1 MLTRSIAALTAL
13 FVLLGIPAM
22 PARAQAGRPKLVVFL
37 VVDQMRGDYPVR
49 YASLMDK
56 GLKRLTTQGAWFKN
70 AAYPY
75 LTTLTCVGHATIGTG
90 TLPWRHGMINNAW
103 YDRDTEKA
111 VSCNSDPNTTE
122 VSYATSQ
129 GTGDS
134 AFRMMTPTL
143 AETMHGTL
151 KSRVATMS
159 MKARSA
165 IGLAGHEGDFVT
177 WFGDRAAWETSSAF
191 TKTPI
196 PWFLAWVKANP
207 VDQDADKVWD
217 RMLPENRYQGSD
229 DNEWEHGGPGWTPKF
244 PHPLGKS
251 GDAAFFQ
258 HWLQSPYPDVYLERM
273 AEAAVD
279 EMHLGTEDRTD
290 FLGVSFSMLDTVG
303 HAFGPASHEAQD
315 VFARI
320 DTVIGTLLDFL
331 DKKVGADNYVVA
343 LAADHGVADIP
354 EQSHS
359 GGRVSMAAVR
369 GLMEASM
376 KQSLGGEGPFVTA
389 TSAAD
394 IYLKPGVFEKLKEK
408 KGALKALLDAAG
420 SVPGVGRMLS
430 SDEISTPAA
439 RTSKDAQIRAAALS
453 YFPGRSGDLFVIPKE
468 NWLLVAAGTTHG
480 SWYSYDQRVPVL
492 LYGAGIKPGA
502 YNDAATPADIAPT
515 IARIVGVQL
524 PAPDGRVLTS
534 ALKQP

>member
-1 MLTRSIAALTAL
+1 MLTRSIAAVAAL
-13 FVLLGIPAM
+13 LMILWVPAA
-22 PARAQAGRPKLVVFL
+22 PVRAQAGRPKLVVFL
-37 VVDQMRGDYPVR
+37 VVDQMRADYPVR
-49 YASLMDK
+49 YASLMEK

-103 YDRDTEKA
+103 YDRETEKA
-111 VSCNSDPNTTE
+111 VTCNADPNTTE

-129 GTGDS
+129 GAGDS
-134 AFRMMTPTL
+134 AYRMMTPAL
-143 AETMHGTL
+143 AEIMRGTL
-151 KSRVATMS
+151 KSRVASMS
-159 MKARSA
+159 MKSRSA

-191 TKTPI
+191 TKAPI
-196 PWFLAWVKANP
+196 PWFLVWSKANP
-207 VDQDADKVWD
+207 VTQDADKVWD
-217 RMLPENRYQGSD
+217 RLLPEKRYQGED
-229 DNEWEHGGPGWTPKF
+229 DNDWEHGAAGWTPKF

-251 GDAAFFQ
+251 GDAAFYQ
-258 HWLQSPYPDVYLERM
+258 HWLQSPYPDAYLERM

-303 HAFGPASHEAQD
+303 HAFGPASHEVQD

-354 EQSHS
+354 EQSHN
-359 GGRVSMAAVR
+359 GGRVSIAAVR
-369 GLMEASM
+369 GLLEAAI
-376 KQSLGGEGPFVTA
+376 KQSLGGEGPFVAA
-389 TSAAD
+389 TSASD

-408 KGALKALLDAAG
+408 KGALKAVMDAAG

-430 SDEISTPAA
+430 SDQISTPEA
-439 RTSKDAQIRAAALS
+439 RASKDAQIRAAALS
-453 YFPGRSGDLFVIPKE
+453 YFPGRSGDLFVIPRE
-468 NWLLVAAGTTHG
+468 NFLLVAAGTTHG
-480 SWYSYDQRVPVL
+480 SWYSYDQRVPVV
-492 LYGAGIKPGA
+492 LYGAGIKPGS